1 MCQLPISGAAAPRR
15 RYDVVPHRNAVEF
28 RFNVRAAERREEVTN
43 YTVPHWASAALVVVD
58 LQRDFLDDGAS
69 PVPGTTAVVPKVAT
83 LAAAF
88 REAGRP
94 IVHVVRLYEP
104 GGSDVDPPR
113 RRVIED
119 GGRIVAPGS
128 DGAQVA
134 EGIMPSSVRL
144 DSEVLLSGQMQ
155 TVGEREVVLFKPR
168 WSGFYRT
175 DLEAWLHR
183 EGCDTVVVAGC
194 NLPNCPRA
202 TLFDASERDLR
213 AVVVADAV
221 SQATEE
227 RLADLERIGVHCYT
241 TETAI
246 EALSALTA

>member
-1 MCQLPISGAAAPRR
+1 MT
-15 RYDVVPHRNAVEF
+15 D
-28 RFNVRAAERREEVTN
+28 
-43 YTVPHWASAALVVVD
+43 YTTPHWASAALIVVD
-58 LQRDFLDDGAS
+58 LQRDFLDDGAA
-69 PVPGTTAVVPKVAT
+69 PIPGTTAVVPKVAR

-88 REAGRP
+88 RAEGRP
-94 IVHVVRLYEP
+94 IVHVVRLYQP
-104 GGSDVDPPR
+104 GGSDVDLPR
-113 RRVIED
+113 RRVVED
-119 GGRIVAPGS
+119 GARIAAPGS

-134 EGIMPSSVRL
+134 DGVTPNSVRL
-144 DSEVLLSGQMQ
+144 DSEILLSGKAQP
-155 TVGEREVVLFKPR
+155 VGEREVVVFKPR

-175 DLEAWLHR
+175 DLEEWLLQ

-213 AVVVADAV
+213 AVVVTDAV

-227 RLADLERIGVHCYT
+227 RLADLERIGVHRYT

-246 EALSALTA
+246 KALSELTA